1 MAINLFVNRLCVLT
15 ENRQVA
21 YDERFH
27 HGINIIRGNNSS
39 GKSTITQ
46 LLFYGLGGEYTN
58 FVEEARRC
66 ARVLV
71 EVEMNHAIVTLSR
84 RIDKDSDGKVRKLQ
98 GMTVH
103 WGTLD
108 EALAMDC
115 ESHHYGFKATGNTS
129 SFSNVL
135 FEIMDMPIVHG
146 DSNITMHQL
155 LRLMY
160 IDQES
165 PTQSL
170 FYFEQFDS
178 QTTRETAS
186 DLLLGIFDEKLYQ
199 AKLRL
204 KQLDADITATKNDIR
219 SVEASLP
226 HGKPSTKYIQE
237 LITQKENEIAQLASE
252 ITSTRNGL
260 TQAKTKIKPQIEQQ
274 RKQVEK
280 LSKAYEQTDE
290 RITLL
295 DREIVDTSLFIN
307 ELNHKKTALKH
318 SITTR
323 QALGNL
329 RLSYCPECLSPLPSE
344 VPEGTCH
351 LCKSPVDNRSGI
363 TQAKRIVLSL
373 SFQIKETE
381 EVLRRDEEE
390 LSKKKSEHRRLGVQL
405 RQARKLLD
413 QLLADVRSTTD
424 EKLEDL
430 IYNKGMLQG
439 EILQYQTML
448 ETADYYEKLLD
459 KHNNL
464 VAEREKT
471 ERFIHAKLADQSARR
486 NEVMTTMRRYGTYF
500 LRHDEQREEDF
511 DNVTSENFNID
522 FSNNMTYLFK
532 SYSKYSASSTFFL
545 KLVARYSLFFA
556 SLDIPWMRYPRFIF
570 ADNMEDKGIE
580 KERAQKFQQ
589 TLIETLS
596 SHSSD
601 DYQLIYATS
610 YITDELN
617 QSPYVVGEF
626 YTKQNKSLKN
636 V

>member
-1 MAINLFVNRLCVLT
+1 MAINLFVNRLYVLT
-15 ENRQVA
+15 EDNRVA

-46 LLFYGLGGEYTN
+46 LLFFALGGEYTN

-71 EVEMNHAIVTLSR
+71 EVEMNHAVVTLSR
-84 RIDKDSDGKVRKLQ
+84 RIDKDEEGKVRKLQ
-98 GMTVH
+98 GMTIH

-108 EALAMDC
+108 QALAHDC
-115 ESHHYGFKATGNTS
+115 ESHHYGFKATGKTS
-129 SFSNVL
+129 SFSNAL
-135 FEIMDMPIVHG
+135 FEIMGMPIVYG

-186 DLLLGIFDEKLYQ
+186 DLLLGIFDEELYQ

-204 KQLDADITATKNDIR
+204 KQLDADISATRSDIR

-226 HGKPSTKYIQE
+226 HGKPSTKYIQG
-237 LITQKENEIAQLASE
+237 LIAEKEREIAQLADD
-252 ITSTRNGL
+252 ITAMRGGL
-260 TQAKTKIKPQIEQQ
+260 MQAKTKIKPQIEQQ
-274 RKQVEK
+274 RKQVET
-280 LSKAYEQTDE
+280 LTRQYEQTDE
-290 RITLL
+290 RISLL
-295 DREIVDTSLFIN
+295 DREIADTSLFIS
-307 ELNHKKTALKH
+307 ELERKRTALNH

-323 QALGNL
+323 QVLGNL
-329 RLSYCPECLSPLPSE
+329 RLAYCPECLSPLPDE
-344 VPEGTCH
+344 VPEGLCR
-351 LCKSPVDNRSGI
+351 LCKSPVESHSGI
-363 TQAKRIVLSL
+363 TQAKRIVLTL
-373 SFQIKETE
+373 TFQIKESE
-381 EVLRRDEEE
+381 EVLRGDEEE
-390 LSKKKSEHRRLGVQL
+390 LSRKKSEHRRLGVQL

-413 QLLADVRSTTD
+413 QLLADVRSTSD
-424 EKLEDL
+424 EKFEDL
-430 IYNKGMLQG
+430 IYNKGVLQG

-448 ETADYYEKLLD
+448 EAAHYYETLLEKLRKLT
-459 KHNNL
+459 
-464 VAEREKT
+464 AEKEET
-471 ERFIHAKLADQSARR
+471 DRFIKAKLSAQTARR
-486 NEVMTTMRRYGTYF
+486 NEVMNAMRRYGVYF
-500 LRHDEQREEDF
+500 LHNDERREEDF
-511 DNVTSENFNID
+511 VNVTPENFNID
-522 FSNNMTYLFK
+522 FSNNMTYLFR

-556 SLDIPWMRYPRFIF
+556 SLDIPWMRYPHFIF

-589 TLIETLS
+589 TLIGKLS
-596 SHSSD
+596 SHSAD

-610 YITDELN
+610 FITDELN
-617 QSPYVVGEF
+617 RSPYVVGEF
-626 YTKQNKSLKN
+626 YTEQNKSLKN